1 MEDSGQLER
10 HFDAAML
17 GIHHEPSR
25 LGYRPTRFLE
35 MVREHD
41 GVEAAHLLLAN
52 PEAQSGLTELWL
64 LGRPDL
70 SMEHLVLSE
79 ELDPLFS
86 DEQRRTAQERLDVI
100 STPRGRA

>member
-1 MEDSGQLER
+1 MTDSGQLER
-10 HFDAAML
+10 RFDAAML
-17 GIHHEPSR
+17 YIYHEASR

-35 MVREHD
+35 MVREHG

-52 PEAQSGLTELWL
+52 PEAQPGLTELWL

-70 SMEHLVLSE
+70 SMEHLVLS
-79 ELDPLFS
+79 DGFASLFS
-86 DEQRRTAQERLDVI
+86 DEERRTARERLEVI